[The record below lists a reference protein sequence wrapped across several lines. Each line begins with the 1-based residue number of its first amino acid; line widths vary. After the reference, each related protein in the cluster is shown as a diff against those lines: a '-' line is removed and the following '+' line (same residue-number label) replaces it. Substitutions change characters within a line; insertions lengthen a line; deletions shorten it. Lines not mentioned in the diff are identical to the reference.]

1 MNRRAPRFFSRQ
13 PEQFGGK
20 IPFIVTDIID
30 ELRKQN
36 ATDAEG
42 IFRLSGSAAQVTELL
57 LELDSGR
64 VKDWS
69 KYNSVHTIA
78 CTLKKYFREMIPN
91 YPLFPHSIYGD
102 LQDASNQANKQIMI
116 EKYKASFEKLSKPRQ
131 LTIAYLF
138 KYILEIEENK
148 AKNKMNAVNLAIVFS
163 QNLLCSL
170 DTSKEATLINNAI
183 QNKIIQ
189 TLIDVG
195 HQVFDDINTD
205 GAILTD
211 DDMPIIAIPPV
222 PKSDIEKFIMLRDIR
237 RRSYIPYIPAD
248 MFRDPRFVRPTRTV
262 VFDKVTKKE
271 KDTNMKLNE
280 GLGSTDQI
288 VWNNSAV

>member
-1 MNRRAPRFFSRQ
+1 MNRRAPRFFTRL

-30 ELRKQN
+30 ELRREN
-36 ATDAEG
+36 ASDSEG

-57 LELDSGR
+57 LELDAGR

-69 KYNSVHTIA
+69 RYNSVHTIA
-78 CTLKKYFREMIPN
+78 CTLKKYFREMIPQN
-91 YPLFPHSIYGD
+91 PLFPHAIYND
-102 LQDASNQANKQIMI
+102 LHEASQLTNKQMQIDKFKSI
-116 EKYKASFEKLSKPRQ
+116 FATLSKPRQ

-148 AKNKMNAVNLAIVFS
+148 AKNKMNAQNLAIVFS
-163 QNLLCSL
+163 QNLICSL

-189 TLIDVG
+189 AIIDVG
-195 HQVFDDINTD
+195 HQLFDSIETD
-205 GAILTD
+205 TAKLTD
-211 DDMPIIAIPPV
+211 EDMPIIAIPPV

-248 MFRDPRFVRPTRTV
+248 MFRDPRFIRPTRTV
-262 VFDKVTKKE
+262 VFDEATKKE
-271 KDTNMKLNE
+271 RFDMERTSSE
-280 GLGSTDQI
+280 QSFWTPT
-288 VWNNSAV
+288 S